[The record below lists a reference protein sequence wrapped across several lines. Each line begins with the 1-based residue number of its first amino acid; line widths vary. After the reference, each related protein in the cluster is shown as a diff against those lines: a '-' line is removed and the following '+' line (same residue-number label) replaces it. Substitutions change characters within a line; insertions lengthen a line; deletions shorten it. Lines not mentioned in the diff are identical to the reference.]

1 MPCRASSLTGGTHC
15 AQRRVHFGD
24 GIQRLCI
31 VQLIAGGIGII
42 AVFGAVGVKRFGQ
55 ALVVG

>member
-1 MPCRASSLTGGTHC
+1 MVYCC

-31 VQLIAGGIGII
+31 VLLIAGGIGII
-42 AVFGAVGVKRFGQ
+42 AVFGAVGVRRFGR